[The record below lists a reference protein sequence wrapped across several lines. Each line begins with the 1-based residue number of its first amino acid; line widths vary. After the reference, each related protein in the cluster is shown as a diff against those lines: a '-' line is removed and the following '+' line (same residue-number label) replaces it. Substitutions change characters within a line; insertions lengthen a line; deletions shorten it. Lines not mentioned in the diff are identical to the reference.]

1 MYFDIPVCS
10 IGRADED
17 EQVGKENAMKDV
29 YFTITGMNHY
39 FGSDFLK
46 KGMKVK
52 LVKEPD
58 NEYDKEAI
66 RVELKGLGKIG
77 YVANSPYTVL
87 GDSKSAGRMYDQI
100 KKKAK
105 GRILLVTERGALCE
119 LKED

>member
-1 MYFDIPVCS
+1 
-10 IGRADED
+10 
-17 EQVGKENAMKDV
+17 MKNI

-39 FGSDFLK
+39 YGSDFLEK
-46 KGMKVK
+46 NMKVK

-77 YVANSPYTVL
+77 YVANSPYTVI
-87 GDSKSAGRMYDQI
+87 GESRSAGRMYDLI

-105 GRILLVTERGALCE
+105 GKVILITSKGALCE
-119 LKED
+119 LGEA